1 MAQLTAIRP
10 ASWTTRQTVA
20 QFYAIAWLRWRILI
34 NNFRRKGGAGEL
46 VGRILMVPM
55 LAVLGLLPT
64 LGAGVLAWYFA
75 SHAHLAR
82 ISWLLWGAFILC
94 QLLNINLGRPG
105 TTFNPNELI
114 RFPVRLRSF
123 VAIRLFF
130 GLLAPANI
138 LVSLMS
144 LAIAV
149 GVSIALPALCL
160 PALLALALFAAA
172 NVLFTRMIF
181 AWVDRWL
188 STRRARE
195 VFTLLI
201 FTVSMGFQ
209 WLNVRFNP
217 AYNHHHRVQGL
228 SPQRVTFAM
237 NLYHRAHPLLVYL
250 PPELTGSALVAAV
263 QHRPLPYLGG
273 VVGTAIFAALFLAI
287 FALRMRKEFRG
298 EVLSDVANAVA
309 PVRKSKTAST
319 AAALRIRNG
328 LQPVYNGLQVE
339 GASAPARPL
348 RSAVGIVFAKELLYV
363 RRNTGLL
370 YSLIVPVVM
379 VFLFAGRMT
388 TRGNSV
394 WILPGAI
401 AYTLLSVMPL
411 SYNSFGL
418 EAGGAQFYFLAP
430 VRLRDVFLAKNLLG
444 VLLALIEIAVVL
456 AVLAYIGAR
465 PSLQMVVL
473 TLLWAAAALL
483 IGLTFGNLRS
493 VSAPKRIEFSRAA
506 GKQASP
512 VSAFISMGILL
523 VAAAVGA
530 GLFIAARLLHATWVL
545 LPAFAA
551 LAVLALLFYLFGL
564 RHLERYAQDHREELF
579 AELSKP

>member
-1 MAQLTAIRP
+1 MAELTASRP
-10 ASWTTRQTVA
+10 APWTPHQTLA

-75 SHAHLAR
+75 SHTHLAR

-130 GLLAPANI
+130 GLLAPANV

-149 GVSIALPALCL
+149 GVSIALPSLCF
-160 PALLALALFAAA
+160 PALLALAIFAAA
-172 NVLFTRMIF
+172 NVLFTRMVF

-201 FTVSMGFQ
+201 FTVSIGFQ
-209 WLNVRFNP
+209 WVNVRFNP
-217 AYNHHHRVQGL
+217 AYNHHHRVHGL
-228 SPQRVTFAM
+228 TPQRVTFAM

-250 PPELTGSALVAAV
+250 PPELTGSALLAIP
-263 QHRPLPYLGG
+263 QHRPLAYMGG
-273 VVGTAIFAALFLAI
+273 VVGTALFAALFLAI

-309 PVRKSKTAST
+309 PVRKSKTASSP
-319 AAALRIRNG
+319 AALRIRDG
-328 LQPVYNGLQVE
+328 LQIE
-339 GASAPARPL
+339 EARPL
-348 RSAVGIVFAKELLYV
+348 RSAVGVVFAKELLYV

-370 YSLIVPVVM
+370 YSLIVPIVM
-379 VFLFAGRMT
+379 VFLFAGRMS
-388 TRGNSV
+388 TRGNSL
-394 WILPGAI
+394 WILPAAI
-401 AYTLLSVMPL
+401 AYSLLSVMPL

-456 AVLAYIGAR
+456 AVLVYIGSR

-506 GKQASP
+506 GKQASQ
-512 VSAFISMGILL
+512 VSALLSMGVLL
-523 VAAAVGA
+523 VAAGVGA
-530 GLFIAARLLHATWVL
+530 GLFLAARLLHATWVL

-551 LAVLALLFYLFGL
+551 LAILALLFYLFGL